1 VKPCRGI
8 RTERYKL
15 IHFFLS
21 PEEFELYDLQ
31 VDPDE
36 EHNLYG
42 HPQYADLAKK
52 LRARLDELRTQTA
65 DHYEYRPSGLPLR
78 PPHEDEPK

>member
-15 IHFFLS
+15 IHFFLP

-31 VDPDE
+31 LDPDE

-42 HPQYADLAKK
+42 NPEYSDVARK
-52 LRARLDELRTQTA
+52 LRARLEELRARTD
-65 DHYEYRPSGLPLR
+65 DHYEYHPSGLPLH
-78 PPHEDEPK
+78 PLHEEEPR